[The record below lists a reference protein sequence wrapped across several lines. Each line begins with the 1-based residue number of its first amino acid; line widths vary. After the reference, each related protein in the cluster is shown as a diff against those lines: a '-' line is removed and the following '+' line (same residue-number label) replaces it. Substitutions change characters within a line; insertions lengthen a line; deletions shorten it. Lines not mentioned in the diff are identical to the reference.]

1 MLNIRLQTLFNQKYK
16 VTTLKK
22 KVPGSP
28 SVFEVLK
35 PYRFLIALLVL
46 LAMLSNGVNLIIPR
60 LISSAI
66 DAVGTTRF
74 SITTVIVQFT
84 VASLFIFVFQLLQGF
99 MQTFV
104 SEKVARDLR
113 TDLNE
118 RISRQRY
125 RFILDADPSK
135 LLTNLTTDVDALKN
149 FVAIGVVAM
158 VSSLFVIV
166 GASVLLLSID
176 WKLALN
182 VLVVIPVIAGAFGF
196 VFGRL
201 RPLFKKNREV
211 IDKLNKIINENI
223 LGAALIRVL
232 SSQTAEY
239 DKFVVTNERARS
251 LGLSILRY
259 FATLIPIVVFV
270 GNMASLAILVLGG
283 RFVIEGAMTLG
294 DFAAFSSYLSIL
306 LFPIMV
312 LGFVGNFIAQASVS
326 YRRIREVTDAP
337 DQPETGTRE
346 LQLSGTIGFDKVS
359 LRFGEK
365 PVLRSVSFAITPGS
379 KTAIIGPT
387 AAGKTQLLYLLTG
400 LMEPDSGR
408 VSFDGIPMEEIH
420 KSTFRYQ
427 VGFVFQDSI
436 IFNLSL
442 RDNIAFNAKVD
453 EAMMHKA
460 IRAAELQE
468 FVDSLPDGLDT
479 IISERGSNLS
489 GGQKQRLMLA
499 RALAL
504 EPRILLLD
512 DFTARVDTLTERK
525 ILENIRQFYPG
536 ITLVS
541 VTQKIA
547 PVMDYDRILLLEEG
561 ELLASGTHA
570 ELMKSSPEY
579 VQIFNSQRST
589 NHYEA

>member
-1 MLNIRLQTLFNQKYK
+1 M
-16 VTTLKK
+16 KK
-22 KVPGSP
+22 KEPRSP

-35 PYRFLIALLVL
+35 PYRLLIFVLVSLAL
-46 LAMLSNGVNLIIPR
+46 LSNGINLVIPR

-66 DAVGTTRF
+66 DSVTSPGF
-74 SITTVIVQFT
+74 SLSTVVMQFLG
-84 VASLFIFVFQLLQGF
+84 ASLAIFIFQLLQGF
-99 MQTFV
+99 MQTYV
-104 SEKVARDLR
+104 SERVARDIR
-113 TDLNE
+113 TKLNQ

-125 RFILDADPSK
+125 QFILDADPSK
-135 LLTNLTTDVDALKN
+135 LLTNLTTDVDALKS

-158 VSSLFVIV
+158 VSSVFVII
-166 GASVLLLSID
+166 GASALLLSID

-182 VLVVIPVIAGAFGF
+182 VLVVIPVIAGAFGI
-196 VFGRL
+196 VFSKL
-201 RPLFKKNREV
+201 RVLFKKNREV
-211 IDKLNKIINENI
+211 IDRLNKIINENI

-239 DKFVVTNERARS
+239 DKFVVFNERARTI
-251 LGLSILRY
+251 GMSILRY

-283 RFVIEGAMTLG
+283 RFVIDGAMSLG
-294 DFAAFSSYLSIL
+294 DFAAFTSYLSIL

-346 LQLSGTIGFDKVS
+346 LQLSGAIRCGGVTLSIG
-359 LRFGEK
+359 GK
-365 PVLRSVSFAITPGS
+365 PVLKSVSFEISPGS

-387 AAGKTQLLYLLTG
+387 AAGKTQLLYVLTG
-400 LMEPDSGR
+400 LIEPQAGQ
-408 VSFDGIPMEEIH
+408 VLFDGVPMHDIH

-442 RDNIAFNAKVD
+442 RDNIAFNTRVD
-453 EAMMHKA
+453 EAMLQKA
-460 IRAAELQE
+460 IRVAELQD
-468 FVDSLPDGLDT
+468 FVDGLPEGLET
-479 IISERGSNLS
+479 LIGERGSNLS
-489 GGQKQRLMLA
+489 GGQRQRLMLA

-504 EPRILLLD
+504 QPRILLLD

-525 ILENIRQFYPG
+525 ILDNIQREYPG

-547 PVMDYDRILLLEEG
+547 PVIQYDRILLLEEG
-561 ELLASGTHA
+561 ELLAGGTH
-570 ELMKSSPEY
+570 EQLLGSSPEY

-589 NHYEA
+589 NHYES

>member
-1 MLNIRLQTLFNQKYK
+1 M
-16 VTTLKK
+16 KK
-22 KVPGSP
+22 KEPKSP

-35 PYRFLIALLVL
+35 PYRLLIFVLVSFAL
-46 LAMLSNGVNLIIPR
+46 LSNGVNLIIPQ

-66 DAVGTTRF
+66 DSVNTSEF
-74 SITTVIVQFT
+74 SIKTSVIQFFLAAI
-84 VASLFIFVFQLLQGF
+84 VIFILQLLQGF
-99 MQTFV
+99 MQTYV
-104 SEKVARDLR
+104 SEKVARNLR
-113 TDLNE
+113 TELNE

-125 RFILDADPSK
+125 RFILDADPST

-149 FVAIGVVAM
+149 FVSMGIVAM
-158 VSSLFVIV
+158 FSSVFVII
-166 GASVLLLSID
+166 GASVLLISID

-196 VFGRL
+196 VFSKL
-201 RPLFKKNREV
+201 RILFKKNREI

-232 SSQTAEY
+232 SSQTSEY
-239 DKFVVTNERARS
+239 DKFVASNEQARN
-251 LGLSILRY
+251 LGMSILRY

-283 RFVIEGAMTLG
+283 RFVIDGSMSLG

-337 DQPETGTRE
+337 EQPEKGNRE
-346 LQLSGTIGFDKVS
+346 LQLSGKVCFSDVS
-359 LRFGEK
+359 LYIGEK
-365 PVLRSVSFAITPGS
+365 PVLKSVSFEIVPGS
-379 KTAIIGPT
+379 KTALIGPT
-387 AAGKTQLLYLLTG
+387 AAGKTQLLYVLTG
-400 LMEPDSGR
+400 LIQPSSGE
-408 VSFDGIPMEEIH
+408 VTFDGVPMDEIK
-420 KSTFRYQ
+420 KSTFRHQ

-442 RDNIAFNAKVD
+442 RENIAFNTRVND
-453 EAMMHKA
+453 AMLQKA
-460 IRAAELQE
+460 VRAAELHE
-468 FVDSLPDGLDT
+468 FIDNLPEGLDT
-479 IISERGSNLS
+479 LISERGTNLS

-504 EPRILLLD
+504 QPRILLLD
-512 DFTARVDTLTERK
+512 DFTARVDSLTESR
-525 ILENIRQFYPG
+525 ILENIQREYPG

-547 PVMDYDRILLLEEG
+547 PVINYDCILLLEEG
-561 ELLASGTHA
+561 ELLASGTHNQ
-570 ELMKSSPEY
+570 LMDSSPEY
-579 VQIFNSQRST
+579 VQIVNSQRST
-589 NHYEA
+589 NQLHE

>member
-1 MLNIRLQTLFNQKYK
+1 M
-16 VTTLKK
+16 KK
-22 KVPGSP
+22 KEPKSP

-35 PYRFLIALLVL
+35 PYRLLIFVLVSFAL
-46 LAMLSNGVNLIIPR
+46 LSNGVNLIIPQ

-66 DAVGTTRF
+66 DSVNTSEF
-74 SITTVIVQFT
+74 SIKTSVIQFFLAAI
-84 VASLFIFVFQLLQGF
+84 VIFILQLLQGF
-99 MQTFV
+99 MQTYV
-104 SEKVARDLR
+104 SEKVARNLR
-113 TDLNE
+113 TELNE

-149 FVAIGVVAM
+149 FVSVGIVAM
-158 VSSLFVIV
+158 FSSVFVII
-166 GASVLLLSID
+166 GASVLLISID

-196 VFGRL
+196 VFSKL
-201 RPLFKKNREV
+201 RILFKKNREI

-232 SSQTAEY
+232 SSQTSEY
-239 DKFVVTNERARS
+239 DKFVASNEQARN
-251 LGLSILRY
+251 LGMSILRY

-283 RFVIEGAMTLG
+283 RFVIDGSMSLG

-337 DQPETGTRE
+337 EQPEKGNRE
-346 LQLSGTIGFDKVS
+346 LQLSGKVCFSDVS
-359 LRFGEK
+359 LYIGEK
-365 PVLRSVSFAITPGS
+365 PVLKSVSFEIVPGS
-379 KTAIIGPT
+379 KTALIGPT
-387 AAGKTQLLYLLTG
+387 AAGKTQLLYVLTG
-400 LMEPDSGR
+400 LIQPSSGE
-408 VSFDGIPMEEIH
+408 VTFDGVPMDEIK
-420 KSTFRYQ
+420 KSTFRHQ

-442 RDNIAFNAKVD
+442 RENIAFNTRVND
-453 EAMMHKA
+453 AMLQKA
-460 IRAAELQE
+460 VRAAELHE
-468 FVDSLPDGLDT
+468 FIDNLPEGLDT
-479 IISERGSNLS
+479 LISERGTNLS

-504 EPRILLLD
+504 QPRILLLD
-512 DFTARVDTLTERK
+512 DFTARVDSLTESR
-525 ILENIRQFYPG
+525 ILENIQREYPG

-547 PVMDYDRILLLEEG
+547 PVINYDCILLLEEG
-561 ELLASGTHA
+561 ELLASGTHNQ
-570 ELMKSSPEY
+570 LMDSSPEY
-579 VQIFNSQRST
+579 VQIVNSQRST
-589 NHYEA
+589 NQLHE

>member
-1 MLNIRLQTLFNQKYK
+1 MKNKEPK
-16 VTTLKK
+16 
-22 KVPGSP
+22 SP

-35 PYRFLIALLVL
+35 PYRLLIFVLVSLAL
-46 LAMLSNGVNLIIPR
+46 LSNGVNLIIPR

-66 DAVGTTRF
+66 DSVGTTHF
-74 SITTVIVQFT
+74 PLSTVVFQFLG
-84 VASLFIFVFQLLQGF
+84 ASLAIFIFQLLQGY
-99 MQTFV
+99 MQTYV
-104 SEKVARDLR
+104 SERVARDIR
-113 TDLNE
+113 TELNQ

-125 RFILDADPSK
+125 QFILDSDPSK
-135 LLTNLTTDVDALKN
+135 LLTNLTTDVDALKS

-158 VSSLFVIV
+158 VSSVFVII

-182 VLVVIPVIAGAFGF
+182 VLVVIPVIAGAFSV
-196 VFGRL
+196 VFSKL
-201 RPLFKKNREV
+201 RVLFKKNREV

-232 SSQTAEY
+232 SSQTTEY
-239 DKFVVTNERARS
+239 TKFVVFNERARTI
-251 LGLSILRY
+251 GMSILRY

-283 RFVIEGAMTLG
+283 RFVIDGAMSLG
-294 DFAAFSSYLSIL
+294 DFAAFTSYLSIL

-346 LQLSGTIGFDKVS
+346 LQLSGAIRCEDIRLNIG
-359 LRFGEK
+359 GK
-365 PVLRSVSFAITPGS
+365 PVLKSVSFEISPGS

-387 AAGKTQLLYLLTG
+387 AAGKTQLLYVLTG
-400 LMEPDSGR
+400 LIEPQTGQ
-408 VSFDGIPMEEIH
+408 VYFDGVPMHDIH

-442 RDNIAFNAKVD
+442 RDNIAFNTRVD
-453 EAMMHKA
+453 EAMLRKA
-460 IRAAELQE
+460 IRVAELQD
-468 FVDSLPDGLDT
+468 FVDGLPEGLET
-479 IISERGSNLS
+479 LIGERGSNLS
-489 GGQKQRLMLA
+489 GGQRQRLMLA

-512 DFTARVDTLTERK
+512 DFTARVDALTERK
-525 ILENIRQFYPG
+525 ILDNIQREYPG

-547 PVMDYDRILLLEEG
+547 PVMNYDRILLLEEG
-561 ELLASGTHA
+561 ELLAGGTHDRLL
-570 ELMKSSPEY
+570 ESSPEY

-589 NHYEA
+589 NHYES

>member
-1 MLNIRLQTLFNQKYK
+1 MKNKEPK
-16 VTTLKK
+16 
-22 KVPGSP
+22 SP

-35 PYRFLIALLVL
+35 PYRLLIFVLVSFAL
-46 LAMLSNGVNLIIPR
+46 LSNGVNLIIPQ

-66 DAVGTTRF
+66 DSVNTSEF
-74 SITTVIVQFT
+74 SIKTCVIQFFLAAI
-84 VASLFIFVFQLLQGF
+84 VIFILQLLQGF
-99 MQTFV
+99 MQTYV
-104 SEKVARDLR
+104 SEKVARNLR
-113 TDLNE
+113 TELNE

-149 FVAIGVVAM
+149 FVSVGIVAM
-158 VSSLFVIV
+158 FSSVFVII
-166 GASVLLLSID
+166 GASVLLISID

-196 VFGRL
+196 VFSKL
-201 RPLFKKNREV
+201 RILFKKNREI

-232 SSQTAEY
+232 SSQTSEY
-239 DKFVVTNERARS
+239 DKFVASNEQARN
-251 LGLSILRY
+251 LGMSILRY

-283 RFVIEGAMTLG
+283 RFVIDGSMSLG

-337 DQPETGTRE
+337 EQPEKGNRE
-346 LQLSGTIGFDKVS
+346 LQLSGKVCFSDVS
-359 LRFGEK
+359 LYIGEK
-365 PVLRSVSFAITPGS
+365 PVLKSVSFEIVPGS
-379 KTAIIGPT
+379 KTALIGPT
-387 AAGKTQLLYLLTG
+387 AAGKTQLLYVLTG
-400 LMEPDSGR
+400 LIQPSSGE
-408 VSFDGIPMEEIH
+408 VTFDGVPMDEIK
-420 KSTFRYQ
+420 KSTFRHQ

-442 RDNIAFNAKVD
+442 RENIAFNTRVND
-453 EAMMHKA
+453 AMLQKA
-460 IRAAELQE
+460 VRAAELHE
-468 FVDSLPDGLDT
+468 FIDNLPEGLDT
-479 IISERGSNLS
+479 LISERGTNLS

-504 EPRILLLD
+504 QPSILLLD
-512 DFTARVDTLTERK
+512 DFTARVDSLTESR
-525 ILENIRQFYPG
+525 ILENIQREYPG

-547 PVMDYDRILLLEEG
+547 PVINYDCILLLEEG
-561 ELLASGTHA
+561 ELLASGTHNQ
-570 ELMKSSPEY
+570 LMDSSPEY
-579 VQIFNSQRST
+579 VQIVNSQRST
-589 NHYEA
+589 NQLHE

>member
-1 MLNIRLQTLFNQKYK
+1 MLFNSEKI
-16 VTTLKK
+16 VVTLKK
-22 KVPGSP
+22 KEPQSP

-35 PYRFLIALLVL
+35 PYRLLIFLLVS
-46 LAMLSNGVNLIIPR
+46 LALLSNGVNLIIPQ

-66 DAVGTTRF
+66 DSVADTQF
-74 SITTVIVQFT
+74 SITTVVVQFMG
-84 VASLFIFVFQLLQGF
+84 ASLAIFVFQLLQGF
-99 MQTFV
+99 MQTYV
-104 SEKVARDLR
+104 SEKVARNLR
-113 TDLNE
+113 TELSE

-135 LLTNLTTDVDALKN
+135 LLTNLTTDVDALKS

-158 VSSLFVIV
+158 VSSLFVII
-166 GASVLLLSID
+166 GASALLLSID

-182 VLVVIPVIAGAFGF
+182 VLVVIPVIAGAFGI
-196 VFGRL
+196 VFSRL

-223 LGAALIRVL
+223 MGSALIRVL

-239 DKFVVTNERARS
+239 DKFVVSNERARS
-251 LGLSILRY
+251 LGMSILRY

-283 RFVIEGAMTLG
+283 RFVIEGDMSLG
-294 DFAAFSSYLSIL
+294 DFAAFNSYLSIL

-337 DQPETGTRE
+337 DQPETGSRE
-346 LQLSGTIGFDKVS
+346 IELSGNIRFDKVS
-359 LRFGEK
+359 LNIGEK
-365 PVLRSVSFAITPGS
+365 PVLKSVNFEISPGS

-400 LMEPDSGR
+400 LIDPTGGE
-408 VSFDGIPMEEIH
+408 VTFDGVPMAQIH
-420 KSTFRYQ
+420 NSTFRYQ

-436 IFNLSL
+436 VFNLSL
-442 RDNIAFNAKVD
+442 RDNIAFNTRVD
-453 EAMMHKA
+453 EAMMQKA
-460 IRAAELQE
+460 IRAAELDD
-468 FVDSLPDGLDT
+468 FVASLPQGLET
-479 IISERGSNLS
+479 VISERGSNLS

-504 EPRILLLD
+504 NPRILLLD
-512 DFTARVDTLTERK
+512 DFTARVDALTERK
-525 ILENIRQFYPG
+525 ILENIQQEYPG
-536 ITLVS
+536 ITLLS

-547 PVMDYDRILLLEEG
+547 PVMEYDRILLLEEG

-570 ELMKSSPEY
+570 QLMVSSPEY
-579 VQIFNSQRST
+579 VQIVNSQRST
-589 NHYEA
+589 NHYES

>member
-1 MLNIRLQTLFNQKYK
+1 M
-16 VTTLKK
+16 
-22 KVPGSP
+22 
-28 SVFEVLK
+28 LK
-35 PYRFLIALLVL
+35 PYRLLIFVLVSLAL
-46 LAMLSNGVNLIIPR
+46 LSNGINLVIPQ

-66 DAVGTTRF
+66 DSVASPGF
-74 SITTVIVQFT
+74 SLFT
-84 VASLFIFVFQLLQGF
+84 VVMQFLGASLAIFIFQLLQGF
-99 MQTFV
+99 MQTYV
-104 SEKVARDLR
+104 SERVARDIR
-113 TDLNE
+113 TELNQ

-125 RFILDADPSK
+125 QFILDADPSK
-135 LLTNLTTDVDALKN
+135 LLTNLTTDVDALKS

-158 VSSLFVIV
+158 VSSVFVII
-166 GASVLLLSID
+166 GASALLLSID

-182 VLVVIPVIAGAFGF
+182 VLVVIPVIAGAFGI
-196 VFGRL
+196 VFSKL
-201 RPLFKKNREV
+201 RVLFKKNREV
-211 IDKLNKIINENI
+211 IDRLNKIINENI

-239 DKFVVTNERARS
+239 DKFVVFNERARTI
-251 LGLSILRY
+251 GMSILRY

-283 RFVIEGAMTLG
+283 RFVIDGAMSLG
-294 DFAAFSSYLSIL
+294 DFAAFTSYLSIL

-346 LQLSGTIGFDKVS
+346 LQLSGAIRCGGVTLSIG
-359 LRFGEK
+359 GK
-365 PVLRSVSFAITPGS
+365 PVLKSVSFEISPGS

-387 AAGKTQLLYLLTG
+387 AAGKTQLLYVLTG
-400 LMEPDSGR
+400 LIEPQAGQ
-408 VSFDGIPMEEIH
+408 VLFDGVPMHDIH

-442 RDNIAFNAKVD
+442 RDNIAFNTRVD
-453 EAMMHKA
+453 EAMLQKA
-460 IRAAELQE
+460 IRVAELQD
-468 FVDSLPDGLDT
+468 FVDGLPEGLET
-479 IISERGSNLS
+479 LIGERGSNLS
-489 GGQKQRLMLA
+489 GGQRQRLMLA

-504 EPRILLLD
+504 QPRILLLD

-525 ILENIRQFYPG
+525 ILDNIQREYPG

-547 PVMDYDRILLLEEG
+547 PVIQYDRILLLEEG
-561 ELLASGTHA
+561 ELLAGGTH
-570 ELMKSSPEY
+570 EQLLGSSPEY

-589 NHYEA
+589 NHYES

>member
-1 MLNIRLQTLFNQKYK
+1 M
-16 VTTLKK
+16 KK
-22 KVPGSP
+22 KEPRSP

-35 PYRFLIALLVL
+35 PYRLLIFLLVS
-46 LAMLSNGVNLIIPR
+46 LALLSNGVNLIIPQ

-66 DAVGTTRF
+66 DSVDTPHF
-74 SITTVIVQFT
+74 SISTVVVQFMG
-84 VASLFIFVFQLLQGF
+84 ASLAIFVFQLLQGF
-99 MQTFV
+99 MQTYV
-104 SEKVARDLR
+104 SEKVARNQRAELS
-113 TDLNE
+113 E

-135 LLTNLTTDVDALKN
+135 LLTNLTTDVDALKS

-158 VSSLFVIV
+158 VSSLFVII

-182 VLVVIPVIAGAFGF
+182 VLVVIPVIAGAFGV
-196 VFGRL
+196 VFSRL

-239 DKFVVTNERARS
+239 DKFVVSNEQARS
-251 LGLSILRY
+251 LGMSILRY

-283 RFVIEGAMTLG
+283 RFVIEGDMSLG
-294 DFAAFSSYLSIL
+294 DFAAFNSYLSIL

-337 DQPETGTRE
+337 DQPETGSRE
-346 LQLSGTIGFDKVS
+346 LELSGNIRFDKVS
-359 LRFGEK
+359 LNIGEK
-365 PVLRSVSFAITPGS
+365 PVLKSVSFDISPGS

-387 AAGKTQLLYLLTG
+387 AAGKTQLLYILMG
-400 LMEPDSGR
+400 LIEPGSGE
-408 VSFDGIPMEEIH
+408 VTFDGVPMAEIH

-436 IFNLSL
+436 VFNLSL
-442 RDNIAFNAKVD
+442 RDNIAFNTRVD
-453 EAMMHKA
+453 EAMMQKA
-460 IRAAELQE
+460 IRAAELDD
-468 FVDSLPDGLDT
+468 FVTSLPEGLET
-479 IISERGSNLS
+479 VISERGSNLS

-504 EPRILLLD
+504 NPRILLLD
-512 DFTARVDTLTERK
+512 DFTARVDALTERK
-525 ILENIRQFYPG
+525 ILENIQQEYSG
-536 ITLVS
+536 ITLLS

-547 PVMDYDRILLLEEG
+547 PVMEYDRILLLEEG
-561 ELLASGTHA
+561 ELLADGTHA
-570 ELMKSSPEY
+570 QLMESSPEY
-579 VQIFNSQRST
+579 VQIVNSQRST
-589 NHYEA
+589 NHYES